1 MCIFRCGLRFLKL
14 MVPAALIS
22 WLVARRLR
30 STPERIQITSPTSLA
45 IVTSP
50 VLVSGVGEAVQHNML
65 GVRVRDQGGEEIGT
79 GTLSIMAALGERG
92 PFSGTITFTLT
103 GGSQPGRIEVFDVS
117 PRDGNVI
124 HLSSVEVTIA

>member
-1 MCIFRCGLRFLKL
+1 LRLL
-14 MVPAALIS
+14 LPAALIS
-22 WLVARRLR
+22 WLIARRLR
-30 STPERIQITSPTSLA
+30 SMPERIQITSPASLA

-50 VLVSGVGEAVQHNML
+50 VMVTGVGEAVQHNML

-79 GTLSIMAALGERG
+79 GTLSIMAALGDRG
-92 PFSGTITFTLT
+92 PFSGTITFTVT

-124 HLSSVEVTIA
+124 HLSSVEVTLA